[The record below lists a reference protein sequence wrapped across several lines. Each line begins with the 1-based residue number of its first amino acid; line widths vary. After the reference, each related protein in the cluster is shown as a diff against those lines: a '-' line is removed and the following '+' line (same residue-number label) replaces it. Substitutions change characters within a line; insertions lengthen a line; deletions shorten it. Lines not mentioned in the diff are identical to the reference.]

1 MSFEHTV
8 NTSLVMEQK
17 VTEQV
22 LQGTGITEG
31 IRSF

>member
-8 NTSLVMEQK
+8 NTSLAMEQK
-17 VTEQV
+17 VTGQV
-22 LQGTGITEG
+22 LQGAGITEG